1 MKKSE
6 IEHYRNKLDK
16 KLKEL
21 SRNTRKKK
29 HVVFEKGLDDD
40 GRNLIPMKERNIYD
54 IFKSTSHFDRFYYLS
69 VFDY

>member
-29 HVVFEKGLDDD
+29 HVDFEKGLDDD

-54 IFKSTSHFDRFYYLS
+54 IF
-69 VFDY
+69 